1 MNKII
6 TTTKYLAIIA
16 VISLLV
22 ASAATFLWGAINTGT
37 TLWFMVSRPGESADI
52 TFLLIQLLDIFLIA
66 MALYIF
72 AVSIYE
78 LFIDHLPL
86 PEWMLASN
94 LHDLKTKLS
103 SIIILVLSVK
113 FLEQFINAT
122 DPQKILF
129 AGLAVALVSGALIAF
144 SYVGNKN

>member
-1 MNKII
+1 MNNFI

-37 TLWFMVSRPGESADI
+37 TIWFMLSRPGESADI
-52 TFLLIQLLDIFLIA
+52 TFFLIQLVDIFLIA

-86 PEWMLASN
+86 PEWMLAGN

-113 FLEQFINAT
+113 FLEQFIHAT
-122 DPQKILF
+122 EPQKILF
-129 AGLAVALVSGALIAF
+129 YGLAVAMVAGALIAF
-144 SYVGNKN
+144 SYVGSKN